1 MQRIRNQ
8 ELVLLDFLI
17 KLSKEKGYAYPTN
30 SYLAKANC
38 VSDRTIRRYL
48 SKLIQNG
55 LIRTKTVRVGK
66 FDHRYIFVTEN
77 GFLKLHGV
85 NVWEKLSTPIKNK
98 IVNNKINSTIT
109 TEPTAT
115 AFLTLPLC
123 YNRKAYI
130 TLEYIREQQ
139 KKHTCNIKE
148 KLVNISAWFKKH
160 TKIRYGFKN
169 LLAFLDA
176 CFMRSDNQQKQKAD
190 RRAMKKTVCTIPLQ
204 YGRVLKI
211 TGEMV
216 QKWQA
221 KHICDIRAELEYRA
235 KWQAQHPNILYGN
248 KASLCKHLDKWFAT
262 ADQHTKRRQKHENAR
277 RTTVLVL
284 PMCYNRDMR
293 ITSAMLKKWSD
304 KYKLSSKTITER
316 LFSFFL
322 WLIKHPNI
330 RYTRKNLI
338 AKINTIL
345 AEIPQAHHTSS
356 VHVLK
361 NYTRDGCTQQVC
373 SLMPGVSFG

>member
-66 FDHRYIFVTEN
+66 FDHRYIFVTET

-130 TLEYIREQQ
+130 SLEYIREQQ
-139 KKHTCNIKE
+139 QKHHCNIKE
-148 KLVNISAWFKKH
+148 NLVSLATWFKKH

-176 CFMRSDNQQKQKAD
+176 CFLRNDERTKRIASYLKQKAD
-190 RRAMKKTVCTIPLQ
+190 RQALKKAVCTIPLQ
-204 YGRVLKI
+204 NGNSYTVTEKAVRN
-211 TGEMV
+211 
-216 QKWQA
+216 WQA
-221 KHICDIRAELEYRA
+221 QHLCDIRAELEYRA
-235 KWQAQHPNILYGN
+235 KWQAQHPNILYRN
-248 KASLCKHLDKWFAT
+248 KKALYKHLNKWFTT
-262 ADQHTKRRQKHENAR
+262 ADQRIQRIQKREKAR
-277 RTTVLVL
+277 HTTVLVL
-284 PMCYNRDMR
+284 PMCYDRHLL
-293 ITSAMLKKWSD
+293 ITSAMLEKWSN
-304 KYKLSSKTITER
+304 KYKLSGTTITEH
-316 LFSFFL
+316 LYSFFL
-322 WLIKHPNI
+322 WLAKHPNI
-330 RYTRKNLI
+330 RYARRNLI
-338 AKINTIL
+338 AKINKIL
-345 AEIPQAHHTSS
+345 SELSQAR
-356 VHVLK
+356 L
-361 NYTRDGCTQQVC
+361 
-373 SLMPGVSFG
+373 LSF